1 MNTLITN
8 RLGWDGKQLSNFAS
22 SLNVGSV
29 DVQVKWIACYLMYIC
44 EPSTKSHFVS
54 LIKMEEVNVRV
65 SDPEYKCV
73 HQCDAICWVLN
84 LTSSNGK
91 ISAPSGLQ
99 WFLWPVWFEVQP
111 SLHSPPSCTSGKHG
125 RACKACPEA
134 CLRDPAHYCVR
145 NAASSLLKWAP
156 AQMFW
161 KLWISCSICRLKSS
175 KCFMNSE

>member
-1 MNTLITN
+1 M
-8 RLGWDGKQLSNFAS
+8 GWETAFKFCFFTKCGKCWCAS
-22 SLNVGSV
+22 EV
-29 DVQVKWIACYLMYIC
+29 IACYLMYIC
-44 EPSTKSHFVS
+44 EPSAKSHFVS

-65 SDPEYKCV
+65 SDPKYKCV

-134 CLRDPAHYCVR
+134 WLRDPAQYCVR
-145 NAASSLLKWAP
+145 NAASSLLTRAP
-156 AQMFW
+156 GQMFW
-161 KLWISCSICRLKSS
+161 KLWISCSVCRLKSS